1 MPADPPANPPLG
13 PPPPADAAML
23 AFLDAAALLEGIPTD
38 PAWRGE
44 ILSNMR
50 AIANA
55 ARAVLSFPLEDEAEP
70 GPVFTA

>member
-1 MPADPPANPPLG
+1 MPAV
-13 PPPPADAAML
+13 PPPPLPPLPDDAAML
-23 AFLDAAALLEGIPTD
+23 AYLDAAAVLEGIPTD

-44 ILSNMR
+44 ILANMR

-55 ARAVLSFPLEDEAEP
+55 ARAVLAFPLEDEAEP